1 MRHFF
6 SLLLP
11 LVFFAVHSF
20 SLDLFSSFKPEKTY
34 EKNNSSQSVS
44 LDLLS
49 LFKSDDTWEKS
60 PNAFVIAHRKNGF
73 VYTDNSRSSA
83 YSVKRKGLSFGSLP
97 VYEAHVFWDENKLSR
112 VEISIFNKGDAGKR
126 LNQKDFEQLLKQISD
141 ILDANFGKG
150 LSSPPERL
158 ANRMYSYSKRWSTDF
173 LLAHLQWALTR
184 SHRSSGEDARFSAEY
199 LRLIFV
205 RATGFTAR
213 DNAVLTGKSILV
225 KPKRKSE
232 LRNSVGKNAKGDVW
246 ISGIPMV
253 DQGQK
258 GYCAA
263 ATCERVL
270 RYYGLI
276 VDQHQVAQLAETGAK
291 SGTSFKGFADAVE
304 NIGRYYS
311 LDKEVLMRPDSSD
324 DFSKSNIV
332 DDLKAYN
339 KVAKRKGVDTV
350 DWHDYTTSLGHNMF
364 SIDVS
369 SILSAIDPE
378 ILLESK
384 ISQKARFEAFSRDI
398 IRFVDAGCPLMWSC
412 FVGLFPEVPDV
423 GAVGAFGHMRLIIGY
438 NKKTKEILYS
448 DSWGAGHGLKRMPID
463 MAWAMTQALVVLE
476 PRN

>member
-20 SLDLFSSFKPEKTY
+20 SLDLFSSFKPEKNY
-34 EKNNSSQSVS
+34 EKNNSSQSIP

-83 YSVKRKGLSFGSLP
+83 YSLNRDEMSFASLS
-97 VYEAHVFWDENKLSR
+97 VYEARVFWDDNKISR
-112 VEISIFNKGDAGKR
+112 VEIFIFNKGDAEKK
-126 LNQKDFEQLLKQISD
+126 LNQRELEVLVKRVSN
-141 ILDANFGKG
+141 ILDKNFGNG
-150 LSSPPERL
+150 VSSPQERL
-158 ANRMYSYSKRWSTDF
+158 ANHMLSYSKRWSQSTM
-173 LLAHLQWALTR
+173 LAQLQWAFTR
-184 SHRSSGEDARFSAEY
+184 PHRSSKEYVPFSAEY
-199 LRLIFV
+199 IKVVFV
-205 RATGFTAR
+205 KSTGFSAR

-263 ATCERVL
+263 ATAERVL
-270 RYYGLI
+270 RYYGLL

-291 SGTSFKGFADAVE
+291 SGTSFKGFAAAVE

-311 LDKEVLMRPDSSD
+311 LDKEVLMRSDSSD
-324 DFSKSNIV
+324 DFSKSNFV

-378 ILLESK
+378 ILLESR
-384 ISQKARFEAFSRDI
+384 ISQKARFEAFYRDI